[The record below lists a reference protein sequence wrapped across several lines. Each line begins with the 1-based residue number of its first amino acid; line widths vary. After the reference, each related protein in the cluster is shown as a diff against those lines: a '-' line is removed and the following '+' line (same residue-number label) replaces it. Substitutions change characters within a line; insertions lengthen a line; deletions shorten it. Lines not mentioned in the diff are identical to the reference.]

1 MQKALMLENRLFA
14 AMLHSDTKALDTLI
28 ADSLIF
34 INHAGQSVTKAQDLE
49 MHSSGL
55 IRIQDITRERFN
67 ACEYSGCLIVDTC
80 VSVTGTYDGQN
91 ANGRFHHLRTW
102 AVIDGQWQVVGLK
115 SSMV

>member
-102 AVIDGQWQVVGLK
+102 VVIDGQWQVVGLK
-115 SSMV
+115 SSMG